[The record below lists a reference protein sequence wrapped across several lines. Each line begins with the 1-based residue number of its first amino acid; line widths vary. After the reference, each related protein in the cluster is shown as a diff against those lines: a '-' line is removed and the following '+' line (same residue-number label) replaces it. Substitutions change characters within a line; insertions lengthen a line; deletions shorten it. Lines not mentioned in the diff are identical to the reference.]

1 MDFKKNAQPQ
11 VYREFLVYM
20 QSIKGKSPNTIA
32 EYALDLQVFFRF
44 LKLFKGLVDDS
55 VEFNQIPIDDLDLDF
70 VRQIQLTDLY
80 EYLSYISNQRS
91 NCASTRARKV
101 ACLRSYFKYMTN
113 KAKYLDDN
121 PAKELDSPKIKQA
134 LPKYLDLEESKRLL
148 AAVDGEHKYRDYAI
162 LTIFLNCGLRLS
174 ELVGINLN
182 DFKDDTLVV
191 TGKGDKERII
201 YLNQACISAIRNY
214 LQVRTTD
221 GVKDKNALFLSAR
234 KQRISNKTIQ
244 AMVKKY
250 LKLAGLDEN
259 KYSVHKLR
267 HTAATL
273 MYKYAKTDVRTLQ
286 EILGH
291 EQLSTTQIYTH
302 VDDEQRRAA
311 VKNNPLA
318 DL

>member
-201 YLNQACISAIRNY
+201 YLNQACISAIGNY
-214 LQVRTTD
+214 LQVRPTD

>member
-214 LQVRTTD
+214 LQVRPTD